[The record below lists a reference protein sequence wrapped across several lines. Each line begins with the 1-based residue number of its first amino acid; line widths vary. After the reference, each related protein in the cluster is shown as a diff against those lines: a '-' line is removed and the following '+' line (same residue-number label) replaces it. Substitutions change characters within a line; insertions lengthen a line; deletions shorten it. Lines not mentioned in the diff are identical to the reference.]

1 MVRSRIVKITF
12 CRSGC
17 LALVVALGCRG
28 SGTSLDPEDASAI
41 DRAAADAA
49 IVRDANDLGAP
60 SPDTSPS
67 PDTATG
73 MDVPTGM
80 DGVASIDAPVDG
92 PGRDRPLPPFDAPL
106 AMDLGTDARS
116 PTDVGARDV
125 VRNDVGPL
133 TAGIGEG
140 LSPDARPEVRVTCSG
155 VVPPMPRVTAGA
167 ADRFV
172 LRGRVVT
179 PTGVLA
185 PGEVFITGGTLTCV
199 AASCASRAGYV
210 GATIIETGGIIAPGM
225 IDTHNHPQYNF
236 LPPWPPPRRF
246 TRSDQW
252 QSVPEYHDFTQVL
265 RDNENLNNNT
275 CAMVKWG
282 ELRAL
287 IAGTTTIQGGPN
299 LNCVTRTLT
308 RNIESGNDFGGV
320 DTHRP
325 NTLGIATVNPADS
338 LSLRADMDSGR
349 LTAYILHLSEG
360 IDEPARREFDQLTAR
375 NLLTPAMVIIH
386 GTALGAPEF
395 MQMGAARSKL
405 IWSPRSNIIL
415 YGRTTNIGLALDA
428 GITVALAPDWSP
440 SGGPNLLSELRYG
453 RYVSQEAMGGRLG
466 SRDLVEM
473 VTSRAA
479 TAVDRPQIGSLVE
492 GRYADVMVIPDRGCD
507 AYDSLI
513 DAPTADVR
521 LVVLGGR
528 PVYGDASLLDALPD
542 AARARC
548 EPVTICGQ
556 SKTICVALP
565 PSASYVLIQ
574 QTLADIEAQL
584 RVFTTPYP
592 LAPLCP

>member
-1 MVRSRIVKITF
+1 VNPIPRW
-12 CRSGC
+12 SGS
-17 LALVVALGCRG
+17 LLLVVALGCRG
-28 SGTSLDPEDASAI
+28 TATTLDPGDVPTLDRGATMGDAETP
-41 DRAAADAA
+41 DLGV
-49 IVRDANDLGAP
+49 VRDANDPDAAVPDVPMPADLGPSLDAPSDAPSDAPAIDRPLDAP
-60 SPDTSPS
+60 SP
-67 PDTATG
+67 
-73 MDVPTGM
+73 MDAGSDVGI
-80 DGVASIDAPVDG
+80 A
-92 PGRDRPLPPFDAPL
+92 
-106 AMDLGTDARS
+106 
-116 PTDVGARDV
+116 TDVGSVDV
-125 VRNDVGPL
+125 GSVDVPRTDTGPLADVGPL

-140 LSPDARPEVRVTCSG
+140 LSPDARPELRVSCG
-155 VVPPMPRVTAGA
+155 VTPALPRVTAGA

-179 PTGVLA
+179 PTGVLS
-185 PGEVFITGGTLTCV
+185 PGEVLITGGTLTCV
-199 AASCASRAGYV
+199 AANCSTRTGYA
-210 GATIIETGGIIAPGM
+210 GATVIETGGIIAPGM
-225 IDTHNHPQYNF
+225 IDTHNHPQYDF

-252 QSVPEYHDFTQVL
+252 QGVPEYRAFTEVL
-265 RDNENLNNNT
+265 RNNENLNNNT

-282 ELRAL
+282 ELRAI

-299 LNCVTRTLT
+299 LNCVTRTLA
-308 RNIESGNDFGGV
+308 RNIESGNDFEGI
-320 DTHRP
+320 DHHRP
-325 NTLGIATVNPADS
+325 NTLGIATVSSADA
-338 LSLRADMDSGR
+338 LSLRADMDSGQ
-349 LTAYILHLSEG
+349 LTAYILHLAEG
-360 IDEPARREFDQLTAR
+360 IDEPARREFDLLLAR

-395 MQMGAARSKL
+395 AMMGAAHSKL

-415 YGRTTNIGLALDA
+415 YGRTTNVGLALDA
-428 GITVALAPDWSP
+428 GITVALAPDWTP

-453 RYVSQEAMGGRLG
+453 RYVSQAAMGGRL
-466 SRDLVEM
+466 SARDLVEM

-479 TAVDRPQIGSLVE
+479 TAVDRPQVGSLVE

-507 AYDSLI
+507 AYDSLV

-528 PVYGDASLLDALPD
+528 PVYGDAALLNALPD

-556 SKTICVALP
+556 PKTICVAL
-565 PSASYVLIQ
+565 ASTANNLNQ
-574 QTLADIEAQL
+574 SLADIEAQL

>member
-1 MVRSRIVKITF
+1 MVVPSRIVKSTLR
-12 CRSGC
+12 RSGC

-28 SGTSLDPEDASAI
+28 TGSSLDPEDASAF
-41 DRAAADAA
+41 DRGATVVDVGADAA
-49 IVRDANDLGAP
+49 TVRDANDLGTP
-60 SPDTSPS
+60 SPDVAAGT
-67 PDTATG
+67 
-73 MDVPTGM
+73 DVPPGSDVIASLNDLGTPGPDAA
-80 DGVASIDAPVDG
+80 DGTDV
-92 PGRDRPLPPFDAPL
+92 PP
-106 AMDLGTDARS
+106 AMDLGTDAGS
-116 PTDVGARDV
+116 PSDAGPRDV

-140 LSPDARPEVRVTCSG
+140 LSPDARPEVRVTCGG
-155 VVPPMPRVTAGA
+155 VIPPTPRVTAGA
-167 ADRFV
+167 SDRFV

-185 PGEVFITGGTLTCV
+185 PGEVFITGGALTCV
-199 AASCASRAGYV
+199 AASCASRVGYV
-210 GATIIETGGIIAPGM
+210 GATVIETGGIIAPGM

-287 IAGTTTIQGGPN
+287 VAGTTTIQGGPN

-308 RNIESGNDFGGV
+308 RNIESGNDFEGI
-320 DTHRP
+320 DHHRP
-325 NTLGIATVNPADS
+325 NTLGIATVSTADA
-338 LSLRADMDSGR
+338 LTLRADMDSGQ

-360 IDEPARREFDQLTAR
+360 IDEPARREFDLLTAR

-395 MQMGAARSKL
+395 MQMGAAHAKL

-415 YGRTTNIGLALDA
+415 YGRTTNVGLALDA
-428 GITVALAPDWSP
+428 GITVALAPDWTP

-453 RYVSQEAMGGRLG
+453 RYVSQQAMGGRLG

-479 TAVDRPQIGSLVE
+479 TAVDRPQVGSLVE

-528 PVYGDASLLDALPD
+528 PVYGDAALLGALPD

-556 SKTICVALP
+556 SKVICVAL
-565 PSASYVLIQ
+565 ASTANSLNQ
-574 QTLADIEAQL
+574 SLADIEAQL

>member
-1 MVRSRIVKITF
+1 MNPTLRW
-12 CRSGC
+12 SGC
-17 LALVVALGCRG
+17 LVMVAALGCRG
-28 SGTSLDPEDASAI
+28 TATNLDDDVPVADRGAAVVDSGATDVSMPRDAADLD
-41 DRAAADAA
+41 AAAVDAPPPS
-49 IVRDANDLGAP
+49 DLGPGLDAP
-60 SPDTSPS
+60 S
-67 PDTATG
+67 
-73 MDVPTGM
+73 DVPVIL
-80 DGVASIDAPVDG
+80 DSPIDAPAV
-92 PGRDRPLPPFDAPL
+92 DRPLVDAPI
-106 AMDLGTDARS
+106 AMDVRSDLGFPVDTGAVDVGAVDAPR
-116 PTDVGARDV
+116 TDVGPV
-125 VRNDVGPL
+125 

-140 LSPDARPEVRVTCSG
+140 LSPDARPERRVSCGMT
-155 VVPPMPRVTAGA
+155 PPTPRVTAGA
-167 ADRFV
+167 ADRYV

-179 PTGVLA
+179 PTGVLS

-199 AASCASRAGYV
+199 AASCAARAGYA

-225 IDTHNHPQYNF
+225 IDTHNHPQYDF
-236 LPPWPPPRRF
+236 LPPWTPPRRF

-252 QSVPEYHDFTQVL
+252 QGVPEYRAFTEVL
-265 RDNENLNNNT
+265 RNNESINNNT

-299 LNCVTRTLT
+299 LNCVTRTLA
-308 RNIESGNDFGGV
+308 RNIESGNDFEGV
-320 DTHRP
+320 DHHRP
-325 NTLGIATVNPADS
+325 NTLGIATVSSADAMA
-338 LSLRADMDSGR
+338 LRADMDSGQ
-349 LTAYILHLSEG
+349 LTAYMLHLSEG
-360 IDEPARREFDQLTAR
+360 IDEPARREFDLMVSR

-395 MQMGAARSKL
+395 AQVGAARAKL

-415 YGRTTNIGLALDA
+415 YGRTTDVGLALDR
-428 GITVALAPDWSP
+428 GITVALAPDWTP

-453 RYVSQEAMGGRLG
+453 RYVSQAAMGGRLS

-479 TAVDRPQIGSLVE
+479 TAVDRPQVGSLVE

-507 AYDSLI
+507 AYDSLV

-528 PVYGDASLLDALPD
+528 PVYGEAAMMGALPSE
-542 AARARC
+542 ARARC

-556 SKTICVALP
+556 PKTICVAL
-565 PSASYVLIQ
+565 ASTANSLNQ
-574 QTLADIEAQL
+574 SLADIDAQL